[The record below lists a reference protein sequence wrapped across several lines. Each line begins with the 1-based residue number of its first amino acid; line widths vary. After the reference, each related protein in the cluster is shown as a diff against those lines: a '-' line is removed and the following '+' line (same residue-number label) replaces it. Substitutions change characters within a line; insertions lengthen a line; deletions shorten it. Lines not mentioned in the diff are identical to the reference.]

1 MTKNFTYAALVSMLL
16 MPLATFAQDEETAAQ
31 ELAGPLDQVV
41 PVADEEIP
49 DETAAAV
56 SSEESLLEEF
66 ARYRRLVQQGTMDE
80 ADIAAKRIVEMAI
93 KVYGA
98 QSRETASALNN
109 LGIVQHNMGQY
120 DAAIQN
126 FQSSVEIIEIV
137 EDRLH
142 DALVNPLKGLGA
154 AQLNIGRPD
163 QARKTFDRAAH
174 ITRVNEGPHNLGQVE
189 ILESIAE
196 TYIRLGDTKAA
207 RNILERI
214 HIINVKQFESN
225 PMGLLPSLMNR
236 ATWQHRA
243 GYFAEERSSYR
254 RAIRIVEASSGK
266 NSPLLVEPL
275 RRLGESFYVS
285 DVSVQ
290 APQQGLAVTGE
301 LYFKRAARIAEKTVD
316 MDWREL
322 STTRLALADYY
333 VYVEAHNRAQKIYRE
348 VWELLSVDDAHMAY
362 RNELFADPVP
372 VQTSPLPLYSGGASA
387 SRNDLQSGRV
397 VVDYTVSTRG
407 RVRNLQTESF
417 PPEFTSIQS
426 VVHREI
432 RSRIFRPRI
441 VEGEIVESND
451 MVFEHLFSY
460 AQADL
465 DDLRAAQ
472 EADSKSSGQDDE
484 RD

>member
-1 MTKNFTYAALVSMLL
+1 MLL
-16 MPLATFAQDEETAAQ
+16 MPLATFAQDEETAAP

-49 DETAAAV
+49 DETVAAAPAP
-56 SSEESLLEEF
+56 SEELLLEEF
-66 ARYRRLVQQGTMDE
+66 SRYRRLFQQGTLDE
-80 ADIAAKRIVEMAI
+80 ADIAAKRIIEIAI

-126 FQSSVEIIEIV
+126 FQSSVEIIEIA

-301 LYFKRAARIAEKTVD
+301 LYFKRAARIAEKTVG
-316 MDWREL
+316 MDRREL

-348 VWELLSVDDAHMAY
+348 VWELLSVDDAHIAH

-372 VQTSPLPLYSGGASA
+372 VQTSLLPLYSGGAGA
-387 SRNDLQSGRV
+387 SHNDLQSGRV

-407 RVRNLQTESF
+407 RVKNLKTESF
-417 PPEFTSIQS
+417 PPEFTVIQS

-432 RSRIFRPRI
+432 RGRIFRPRV
-441 VEGEIVESND
+441 VEGEVVEAND

-460 AQADL
+460 TQSDL
-465 DDLRAAQ
+465 DNLRATQ